1 MAGSGNLRLQ
11 VILSAIDRATGPLR
25 KVMGGSSGAAKAL
38 RAAREQLKSLDA
50 MQARMDGFRRLTQ
63 ETKTSSIALRA
74 AQQRVRQMAE
84 QLGAAEAPSRAAA
97 RAYERARAEAER
109 LRQAHMG
116 NLRAL
121 KAVRADLTA
130 AGIATSR
137 FREHEQR
144 LRTEIEQANRQIG
157 EQKRRLEA
165 LGRAQQRMRKMHG
178 AGMTMA
184 AHGAGAMAAG
194 GVAARGVMA
203 PVAAFAAQE
212 EAAAQLRA
220 AMMHS
225 NGQIHADY
233 ARIDALA
240 QRLGNRLPGTT
251 ADFYEMFT
259 MLRRQGMSSQVILGG
274 LGEATAYLGAQL
286 RLPYTEAAQFAA
298 KLQDATRSTEA
309 EMMGLAD
316 VIQRTFYLG
325 VDHDNM
331 LQGFSKLSPAL
342 GTLRMR
348 GLAATN
354 ALAPLLVMADQAG
367 MAGEQAGNAYRK
379 VFQYAMDAEKV
390 GKANSLLKPT
400 GIRLDFTDGKGE
412 FGGLNQMFAQLQKLK
427 GLNTQDRLAVI
438 KKLFGDDA
446 ETLQVVSLLID
457 KGKAGYE
464 EVQRKMAAQASL
476 QQRVNS
482 QLGTLKNLWEAAT
495 GTATNVLAS
504 VGETIEPEL
513 KALVQWLG
521 EVTAGF
527 QTWVK
532 ENPQLAAVLFKVAA
546 ACVALLIGL
555 GAIAVAIGTVLMPFA
570 GLQLV
575 LVKALPLFTSVGK
588 VLGWLAGGVVPKVIG
603 VIRLLSVALFTT
615 PIGWIILGITALAG
629 AAYLI
634 YRNWGPIKTWFL
646 GLWETIKAKASIA
659 WDVVK
664 GMLAW
669 TPLGVIVSNWG
680 RIKEYFAQL
689 WAGIKQYV
697 AGAWD
702 ALAGI
707 FTGDGARLRAGLQQ
721 MWQAINGILG
731 GWPAKLLQAGIAM
744 IDGLVQGIRTR
755 LGAVKDALASIGNGA
770 IGALKRLL
778 GIHSPSRVF
787 AQLGVYT
794 MQGFAGGIARGQSA
808 PLDRINAFGT
818 RLQHAGAGLA
828 LAAAAT
834 PAVAVDNRPPVA
846 VAPAAGF
853 AGGAGIHIEAIHIH
867 AAPGMDVQAVAR
879 EVRRQLELLERERAA
894 QKRSRLGDYGD

>member
-1 MAGSGNLRLQ
+1 MAASGNLRLQ

-50 MQARMDGFRRLTQ
+50 VQARMDGFRRLTQ

-84 QLGAAEAPSRAAA
+84 QLGATEAPSRAAT
-97 RAYERARAEAER
+97 RAYERARAELER

-130 AGIATSR
+130 AGIATNR

-220 AMMHS
+220 AMMQS

-240 QRLGNRLPGTT
+240 RELGNRLPGTT

-286 RLPYTEAAQFAA
+286 RLPYTEAAEFAA

-348 GLAATN
+348 GLQATN

-390 GKANSLLKPT
+390 GKANSLLKPS
-400 GIRLDFTDGKGE
+400 GIKLDFTNGKGE
-412 FGGLNQMFAQLQKLK
+412 FGGLDQMFAQLQKLK
-427 GLNTQDRLAVI
+427 GLNTQDRLAVT

-457 KGKAGYE
+457 KGKTGYE

-495 GTATNVLAS
+495 GTFTNVLAS
-504 VGETIEPEL
+504 VGESVQPEL
-513 KALVQWLG
+513 KALVEWLG
-521 EVTAGF
+521 QVGARF
-527 QTWVK
+527 QAWVN
-532 ENPQLAAVLFKVAA
+532 ENPKLAAALFKVAA
-546 ACVALLIGL
+546 AGATLLVAL
-555 GAIAVAIGTVLMPFA
+555 GALAVAVGTVLMPFA

-575 LVKALPLFTSVGK
+575 FTHAMGLFGGLGRVLAPLAGRVLPL
-588 VLGWLAGGVVPKVIG
+588 
-603 VIRLLSVALFTT
+603 
-615 PIGWIILGITALAG
+615 LAG
-629 AAYLI
+629 AIRMVGAAITANPIGILLMLIAGLVYVI
-634 YRNWGPIKTWFL
+634 YRNWDFFGPWFQKLWDGIVAVASWAWGWIKRLF
-646 GLWETIKAKASIA
+646 AF
-659 WDVVK
+659 
-664 GMLAW
+664 
-669 TPLGVIVSNWG
+669 TPLGMIIANWDA
-680 RIKEYFAQL
+680 IKAYFQQL
-689 WAGIKQYV
+689 WDGIKQYV
-697 AGAWD
+697 AGAWT
-702 ALAGI
+702 AITGI
-707 FTGDGARLRAGLQQ
+707 FSGDGAKVQAGLEQ

-731 GWPAKLLQAGIAM
+731 GWPQKLMQAGIEM
-744 IDGLVQGIRTR
+744 IDGLVQGIRAK
-755 LGAVKDALASIGNGA
+755 LGAVKEALSSIGSGA
-770 IGALKRLL
+770 VGALKSML
-778 GIHSPSRVF
+778 GIRSPSRVF

-808 PLDRINAFGT
+808 PLARIDAFGT
-818 RLQHAGAGLA
+818 RLRQAGAGLA
-828 LAAAAT
+828 LAAAGA
-834 PAVAVDNRPPVA
+834 PAVAIDSRPPVT
-846 VAPAAGF
+846 APAAIGGA
-853 AGGAGIHIEAIHIH
+853 AGGVSVGAIHIH
-867 AAPGMDVQAVAR
+867 AAPGMDERALAQ

-894 QKRSRLGDYGD
+894 RTRSRLGDYGD

>member
-1 MAGSGNLRLQ
+1 MAASGSLRLQ

-50 MQARMDGFRRLTQ
+50 VQARMDGFRRLTQ
-63 ETKTSSIALRA
+63 ETRTSSIALRA

-84 QLGAAEAPSRAAA
+84 QLGATGAPTKAAT
-97 RAYERARAEAER
+97 RAYERARAELDR

-121 KAVRADLTA
+121 KAARADLAA
-130 AGIATSR
+130 AGVATSR

-144 LRTEIEQANRQIG
+144 LRREIEQANRQIG

-178 AGMTMA
+178 AGMTIA

-220 AMMHS
+220 AMMQS
-225 NGQIHADY
+225 NGRIHADY

-240 QRLGNRLPGTT
+240 QKLGNRLPGTT

-286 RLPYTEAAQFAA
+286 RLPYTEAAEFAA

-348 GLAATN
+348 GLQATN

-390 GKANSLLKPT
+390 GKANSLLKPS
-400 GIRLDFTDGKGE
+400 GIKLDFTNGKGE
-412 FGGLNQMFAQLQKLK
+412 FGGLDQMFAQLQKLK

-457 KGKAGYE
+457 RGKTGYE
-464 EVQRKMAAQASL
+464 EVQRKMAAQAGL
-476 QQRVNS
+476 QQRVNG

-495 GTATNVLAS
+495 GTFTNVLAA
-504 VGETIEPEL
+504 VGESVQPEL

-521 EVTAGF
+521 RVTERF
-527 QTWVK
+527 QAWVK
-532 ENPQLAAVLFKVAA
+532 ANPQLAATLFKIAA
-546 ACVALLIGL
+546 GGVALLIGL
-555 GAIAVAIGTVLMPFA
+555 GALAAVIGTVLMPFA
-570 GLQLV
+570 GLQL
-575 LVKALPLFTSVGK
+575 ALAHAMPLFAGVGK
-588 VLGWLAGGVVPKVIG
+588 VISWLATGVVPKVIG
-603 VIRLLSVALFTT
+603 VIRLLSVTLFTT

-634 YRNWGPIKTWFL
+634 YRNWGPIKAWF
-646 GLWETIKAKASIA
+646 GALWEGIKTKAAVA
-659 WDVVK
+659 WEWIK
-664 GMLAW
+664 RMFAF
-669 TPLGVIVSNWG
+669 TPLGMVIANWG
-680 RIKEYFAQL
+680 RIKEYLSQL

-697 AGAWD
+697 AGAWTTIT
-702 ALAGI
+702 GI
-707 FTGDGARLRAGLQQ
+707 FSGDGAKIRAGLTQ

-731 GWPAKLLQAGIAM
+731 GWPQKLLQAGIEM
-744 IDGLVQGIRTR
+744 INGLVQGIRVR
-755 LGAVKDALASIGNGA
+755 LGAVKEALSSIGSGA
-770 IGALKRLL
+770 VGALKSLL
-778 GIHSPSRVF
+778 GIRSPSRVF

-808 PLDRINAFGT
+808 PLARIDAFGT
-818 RLQHAGAGLA
+818 RLRQAGAGLA
-828 LAAAAT
+828 LAAAGA
-834 PAVAVDNRPPVA
+834 PAVAIDSRPPVT
-846 VAPAAGF
+846 APAAIGGA
-853 AGGAGIHIEAIHIH
+853 AGGGISVGAIHIH
-867 AAPGMDVQAVAR
+867 AAPGMDERALAQ

-894 QKRSRLGDYGD
+894 RTRSRLGDYGD